1 VKIKVE
7 VVETEEA
14 EVVDVVKE
22 EAADVM
28 TNLEPNGFQVLVEV

>member
-22 EAADVM
+22 EAVGVM
-28 TNLEPNGFQVLVEV
+28 TNLEENGIQVLVEV